1 MRTRMLTAV
10 VCLAAG
16 LGFTGCAGGIE
27 VNQAAPG
34 FTLKD
39 TLGIDHALSA
49 LKGKFVVL
57 EWTNH
62 DCPFVKKHYDS
73 GNMQKLQKAYIEKG
87 VVWLSVNSSAEGKQ
101 GNYTPEKWNELNKE
115 KGVAAT
121 AVLLDPDGTVG
132 KMYGAKTTPH
142 MFVISPEGVLIYKG
156 AIDDK
161 PSVDPESLK
170 DAKNYVAA
178 ALDAAMAGKPVETP
192 ATQAYGCSVKY

>member
-1 MRTRMLTAV
+1 MLRIAT
-10 VCLAAG
+10 LAAG
-16 LGFTGCAGGIE
+16 LVLALGS
-27 VNQAAPG
+27 VAAHAKAQVGQPAPS
-34 FTLKD
+34 FTLTDSNGKTHSLAD
-39 TLGIDHALSA
+39 F
-49 LKGKFVVL
+49 KGKTVVL
-57 EWTNH
+57 EWTNAE
-62 DCPFVKKHYDS
+62 CPFVKKHYDS
-73 GNMQKLQKAYIEKG
+73 GNMQKLQKAYTEKG

-101 GNYTPEKWNELNKE
+101 GNYAPEKWNELIKE

-132 KMYGAKTTPH
+132 RMYGAKSTPH
-142 MFVISPEGVLIYKG
+142 VFVINPEGVVIYKG